1 MNKKRHITRLIKS
14 QMVLRGITFS
24 MLARRIGVSRYWVSA
39 IVNGR
44 AKSERVRK
52 EVANILGVPYEEI
65 WGANS
70 KEPE

>member
-70 KEPE
+70 KETE